1 MVGAFLIN
9 PLRRGQSLE
18 ELAAEELNI
27 HLTSDDREE
36 AAILAVIRGLY
47 EKQINVL
54 TKLPK
59 VAKLAE
65 NIEWPIIP
73 VLADMEYEGIKLDT
87 SYLKPIKDLQEEDSA
102 QQFRLEEHE
111 KRIAK
116 LEKPT
121 FASA

>member
-1 MVGAFLIN
+1 MDDFRNEVRKRFDD
-9 PLRRGQSLE
+9 LE
-18 ELAAEELNI
+18 QKLFQWK
-27 HLTSDDREE
+27 SD
-36 AAILAVIRGLY
+36 LF
-47 EKQINVL
+47 
-54 TKLPK
+54 TK
-59 VAKLAE
+59 
-65 NIEWPIIP
+65 I
-73 VLADMEYEGIKLDT
+73 DT